1 MCRIFEDLSICEE
14 NVCFVNYYFMKKIW
28 EVFEFY
34 LYLFMMEYLLI
45 VGGILY
51 IMWSGMWD
59 FDFDL

>member
-1 MCRIFEDLSICEE
+1 
-14 NVCFVNYYFMKKIW
+14 MKKIW

-34 LYLFMMEYLLI
+34 LYLFIMEYFLI